1 MIIKKILMKIHFLFS
16 LFAKQR
22 GRKEEGEYV
31 LIVNKFK

>member
-1 MIIKKILMKIHFLFS
+1 MKTLFPFS

-31 LIVNKFK
+31 MIVDKFR